1 MSKQEAF
8 CIVFDELVKIST
20 FRGIYDAENGS
31 KEFMH
36 GVASVMECIAY
47 NINADMASAFSAS
60 FLNNMYDCIEEVE
73 K

>member
-1 MSKQEAF
+1 MSKREAF
-8 CIVFDELVKIST
+8 CIVFDELVQISM
-20 FRGIYDAENGS
+20 FRGIYDAENRS

-47 NINADMASAFSAS
+47 NIDADMATAFSAS
-60 FLNNMYDCIEEVE
+60 FLNNMLDCIEEAE

>member
-1 MSKQEAF
+1 MSKREAF
-8 CIVFDELVKIST
+8 CIVFDELVQIST
-20 FRGIYDAENGS
+20 FRGIYDARNGS

-47 NINADMASAFSAS
+47 NIDADMATAFSAS
-60 FLNNMYDCIEEVE
+60 FLNNMLDCIEEAE